1 MNNQWLK
8 RHQCCPLQSPLVSF
22 YQESDIA
29 EILDLLRSKSS
40 TRRHVRLATLLDK
53 LVAELY
59 LDLSPIDVV
68 VTGSADDLSLS
79 R

>member
-1 MNNQWLK
+1 MR
-8 RHQCCPLQSPLVSF
+8 RHECYPLLSSD
-22 YQESDIA
+22 QESDVA

-59 LDLSPIDVV
+59 MDLSPIDAVV
-68 VTGSADDLSLS
+68 AGSGDDLSLS

>member
-1 MNNQWLK
+1 M
-8 RHQCCPLQSPLVSF
+8 
-22 YQESDIA
+22 A

-53 LVAELY
+53 LVADLY
-59 LDLSPIDVV
+59 VDLSPIDAVIS
-68 VTGSADDLSLS
+68 GSGDDLSLS